1 MKTVTSSQSR
11 IHSEGI
17 GEETEKEREGD
28 ANIQDFENG
37 IFLSHVE
44 INPAKRHASSPRHRF
59 KHRCRGLCFL

>member
-28 ANIQDFENG
+28 DNIQDFENG

-44 INPAKRHASSPRHRF
+44 IN
-59 KHRCRGLCFL
+59 L